1 MCFNSNIPHPSP
13 KIVTFSTHL
22 SVLQVDLV
30 AQHHKGEILG
40 VSRAGLDQ
48 ELVPPAVQSLEGV
61 WCRDVE
67 NQDAAVGAAVERHA

>member
-1 MCFNSNIPHPSP
+1 MCLNSNIPHPSLN
-13 KIVTFSTHL
+13 IGTFSTRL

-40 VSRAGLDQ
+40 VPRTGLDQ

-67 NQDAAVGAAVERHA
+67 DQDAAVGAAVERHA